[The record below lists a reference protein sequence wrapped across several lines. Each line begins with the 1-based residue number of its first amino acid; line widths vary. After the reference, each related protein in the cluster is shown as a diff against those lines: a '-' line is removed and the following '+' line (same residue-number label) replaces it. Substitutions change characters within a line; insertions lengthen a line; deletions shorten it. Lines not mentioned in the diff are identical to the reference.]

1 MYSVCHPIVKTDGLG
16 PHQHRFVAFPVP
28 NTISKPAL
36 MSAARE
42 LCIDFFDQI
51 SDTGLISGLSNVVIN
66 IQDARALT
74 IGSHSGE
81 RWWAVATQ
89 GLSELWALMK
99 HGSAVLFD
107 SGSSEPILFAVKY
120 IGLGGFEQ
128 LSVSRREWPGVE
140 SFGAVPWSFH
150 SHAHTLNSWDGHF
163 LPRKIISLLWV
174 KYSAPQ

>member
-16 PHQHRFVAFPVP
+16 PRQHSFVAFPVP
-28 NTISKPAL
+28 YSISKPAL

-81 RWWAVATQ
+81 R
-89 GLSELWALMK
+89 
-99 HGSAVLFD
+99 
-107 SGSSEPILFAVKY
+107 
-120 IGLGGFEQ
+120 
-128 LSVSRREWPGVE
+128 
-140 SFGAVPWSFH
+140 
-150 SHAHTLNSWDGHF
+150 
-163 LPRKIISLLWV
+163 
-174 KYSAPQ
+174 